1 MRRMAHPSSRR
12 GRRPADQ
19 GDTERGI
26 RLAAL
31 RRFAD
36 QGFDRASLRDIAAD
50 AGVDAALISYKF
62 GSKLGLWKAV
72 VERVGTVTLEQIA
85 AAAAAKPDRGE
96 RPLAAAM
103 EALIDVYCANDTVPR
118 FLLRDAGHDPQRAAW
133 VFDHVSQPL
142 LDHYLPLIR
151 AAHDAGEMRAPIPEM
166 AFLTFAYGVA
176 VNVVRRDMLT
186 GYAPQLANDDEFRA
200 ALCDTLI
207 APQLRHG

>member
-85 AAAAAKPDRGE
+85 AAAAARSE
-96 RPLAAAM
+96 SQRLNSRPQ
-103 EALIDVYCANDTVPR
+103 CATR
-118 FLLRDAGHDPQRAAW
+118 
-133 VFDHVSQPL
+133 
-142 LDHYLPLIR
+142 I
-151 AAHDAGEMRAPIPEM
+151 
-166 AFLTFAYGVA
+166 
-176 VNVVRRDMLT
+176 
-186 GYAPQLANDDEFRA
+186 
-200 ALCDTLI
+200 
-207 APQLRHG
+207 